1 MGRLSLKT
9 IIGKK
14 NETTSLLLSLIQQ
27 LATTVTVLDETGKIL
42 LGEEQNENL
51 FKHSIKVGDEQI
63 GFVAGD
69 EKAIVI
75 ADLLNYLCQK
85 EAEKKKLGAEVL
97 NLYREINLIFNF
109 SVS

>member
-14 NETTSLLLSLIQQ
+14 NETTSLLLSLIEQ
-27 LATTVTVLDETGKIL
+27 LNTTLSIQDETGKIL
-42 LGEEQNENL
+42 LGEEQDVTL
-51 FKHSIKVGDEQI
+51 FMHPVKVGDEQI

-75 ADLLNYLCQK
+75 ASLLNHLCQK

-97 NLYREINLIFNF
+97 NLYQEINLIFN
-109 SVS
+109 